1 MLFASRL
8 QVSYW
13 RDGDQEESGRK
24 QRTAKNETSMILT
37 GLEGNSMYLVAVKG
51 FNSIGQGPAT
61 AAVTARTRRA
71 REWLPHRHESRNT
84 VCGGQALLKGSALLA
99 LQLLHSRPTT
109 SCGSKR
115 ATTCP

>member
-1 MLFASRL
+1 MTLLAPHR

-24 QRTAKNETSMILT
+24 QRTAKNETSMVLT
-37 GLEGNSMYLVAVKG
+37 GLEGNSVYLVTVKG

-61 AAVTARTRRA
+61 TPVTARTRRA
-71 REWLPHRHESRNT
+71 REWYRAVAHHVALCVGRNG
-84 VCGGQALLKGSALLA
+84 VLIFY